1 MEYCYYF
8 MKTIDRKNFKL
19 VGLLYIMISKSQQT
33 IIIHVVYIWIA
44 ICENNMS
51 NVNTKRVHRVLSLG
65 SELAVIS
72 GIEQLL
78 RRSRTAAVECI
89 QNGSN
94 PVFVQV
100 DPQNIL
106 VSYNYKSVANDYPMV
121 LILMH

>member
-1 MEYCYYF
+1 
-8 MKTIDRKNFKL
+8 
-19 VGLLYIMISKSQQT
+19 MISKSQQI

-51 NVNTKRVHRVLSLG
+51 EVNTRVHTVLSLG

-72 GIEQLL
+72 GIEQLFL
-78 RRSRTAAVECI
+78 RSITAAVECI

-94 PVFVQV
+94 PVLVHV
-100 DPQNIL
+100 DQQNIF
-106 VSYNYKSVANDYPMV
+106 SHIYKSVANDYPMM